1 MTGAV
6 VGRAAELTAI
16 DAFLDGGARP
26 GVAALV
32 LDGEAGIGKTTVWLA
47 ALERARE
54 NGYRVLSCRPA
65 EGEGA
70 LPFVSLG
77 DLLEGVSAEGISL
90 LPEGAQVAL
99 EIA

>member
-32 LDGEAGIGKTTVWLA
+32 LDGEAGIGKTTVLPIPASPSRTSATVPEPPPSSNASIAVSSA
-47 ALERARE
+47 A
-54 NGYRVLSCRPA
+54 RPTTS
-65 EGEGA
+65 
-70 LPFVSLG
+70 PNMT
-77 DLLEGVSAEGISL
+77 
-90 LPEGAQVAL
+90 
-99 EIA
+99 